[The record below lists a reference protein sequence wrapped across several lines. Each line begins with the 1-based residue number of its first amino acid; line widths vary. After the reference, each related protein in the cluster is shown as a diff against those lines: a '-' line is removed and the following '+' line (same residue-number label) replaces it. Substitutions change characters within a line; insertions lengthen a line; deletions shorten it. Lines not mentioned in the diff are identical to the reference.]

1 MMTEND
7 RKLIQQARRLPWSL
21 WYVADDYAEQ
31 AETHEAREKLR
42 SIASALYR
50 REELYAGSH

>member
-1 MMTEND
+1 MTEYD
-7 RKLIQQARRLPWSL
+7 RKLIRQAEQLPWSL

-50 REELYAGSH
+50 REELYSGSY